1 MWTFVKDWTLSI
13 EVNYVTKNNEE
24 ILTSVYFPFDP
35 KVYSLFIIKRLQALL
50 SLQSF
55 YNK

>member
-35 KVYSLFIIKRLQALL
+35 KVYSCQIILAIFL
-50 SLQSF
+50 
-55 YNK
+55 

>member
-1 MWTFVKDWTLSI
+1 MKDWTLSI

-35 KVYSLFIIKRLQALL
+35 KVYSCQIILTIFCKINKLL
-50 SLQSF
+50 DI
-55 YNK
+55 